1 MVDYTEEELKR
12 LQSPLPLGEDR
23 PDEVVDGGE
32 GDSGIP
38 LPPLNPSPI
47 TTIRRRVR
55 LGGGTTAA
63 ATPVRSSPC
72 NSVFSTKSK
81 KLG

>member
-1 MVDYTEEELKR
+1 MVDYTEEELEW

-38 LPPLNPSPI
+38 LPAFKL
-47 TTIRRRVR
+47 TTTKTQVA
-55 LGGGTTAA
+55 GGG
-63 ATPVRSSPC
+63 
-72 NSVFSTKSK
+72 
-81 KLG
+81 